1 MIGNVPDGWR
11 VEKLG
16 NITDIVRNGINV
28 EQFDNGLIPISRI
41 ETISYEKVDFRRV
54 KYVNEIS
61 DENLQKYLIYYG
73 DILFSHINSPIHI
86 GKTAIYKDTKQI
98 IHGANLLLIRV
109 KNENPDFINYF
120 LKEIKKHKYFYSRCN
135 KSVNQASIK
144 QSEILKI
151 PIPIPPLPQQ
161 EKIVKVLDITS
172 QLIEK
177 QKELIENY
185 DLFLKSK
192 FIEMFGDPIKNP
204 MGWEVEKL
212 KDISTLISSGSTPKG
227 GREVYVKEG
236 ILFFRSQNV
245 WKNKMLL
252 DDIAYIDEET
262 HLKMKKSSLKHKD
275 ILITKTGRFNT
286 ENSSLGRAAL
296 FLGEDDS
303 ANVNGHVYL
312 TRLKKDMIPEY
323 VVYILTTTE
332 YRDYIRRVCV
342 GGIDKRQINKTHL
355 EQFPI
360 IFPPIEQQEKF
371 TSIVKQVDI
380 IKAKETQKLEH
391 LETLH
396 SSLMDKAF
404 KGNIK

>member
-1 MIGNVPDGWR
+1 
-11 VEKLG
+11 
-16 NITDIVRNGINV
+16 
-28 EQFDNGLIPISRI
+28 
-41 ETISYEKVDFRRV
+41 
-54 KYVNEIS
+54 
-61 DENLQKYLIYYG
+61 
-73 DILFSHINSPIHI
+73 
-86 GKTAIYKDTKQI
+86 
-98 IHGANLLLIRV
+98 
-109 KNENPDFINYF
+109 
-120 LKEIKKHKYFYSRCN
+120 
-135 KSVNQASIK
+135 
-144 QSEILKI
+144 
-151 PIPIPPLPQQ
+151 
-161 EKIVKVLDITS
+161 
-172 QLIEK
+172 
-177 QKELIENY
+177 
-185 DLFLKSK
+185 
-192 FIEMFGDPIKNP
+192 MFGDPIQNP
-204 MGWEVEKL
+204 MGWEVKKL

-360 IFPPIEQQEKF
+360 IFPPLEQQEKF
-371 TSIVKQVDI
+371 ALMVKQVDT

-396 SSLMDKAF
+396 NSLMDKAF
-404 KGNIK
+404 NGGIE